1 MYHIL
6 NLYTV
11 VFFKFVVHKMDSK
24 MIKSRMVVLTGRE
37 KADVADADVAVTW
50 VLHLAAGVLVGERE
64 RER

>member
-37 KADVADADVAVTW
+37 KADVAVTW